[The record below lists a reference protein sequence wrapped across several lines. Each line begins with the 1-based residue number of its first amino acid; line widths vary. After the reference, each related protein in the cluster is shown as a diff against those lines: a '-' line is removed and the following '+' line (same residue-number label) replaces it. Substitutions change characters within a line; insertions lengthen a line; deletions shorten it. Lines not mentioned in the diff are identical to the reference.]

1 MQICQHPWE
10 DLHPFLPYLP
20 EGPNCLKR
28 LQNIVLFNMTL
39 NPPLMRLLLYE
50 YDGHS
55 AKHKSPS
62 SLWEFLCI
70 FMDFLLCQKSII
82 ALCIIK
88 LDFLFWLC
96 AALVWPSCKQIQ
108 NGRFCLMF
116 SQQEFDGT
124 LLFSSSSALILILFW
139 RSLQRGLCF
148 FHQHVTQNE
157 TVEWNPYHH
166 VIWNVAFQHSKMLW
180 KMPWKAWAFTCLEFE
195 FSKYPC

>member
-88 LDFLFWLC
+88 LDFLFWLMLRR
-96 AALVWPSCKQIQ
+96 LVLANKFKMVAFAWCFHS
-108 NGRFCLMF
+108 
-116 SQQEFDGT
+116 
-124 LLFSSSSALILILFW
+124 
-139 RSLQRGLCF
+139 RSLMELCCF
-148 FHQHVTQNE
+148 LHHRLLYSYYFEEVCKGGSVFSINTSLNKNE